1 MMGHAVLRR
10 NPRHARH
17 PGLRRRSPAAAAR
30 PPPGLRRRSPAAA
43 ARPPPSAP
51 PGACSSEKES
61 RGRRATAA
69 ERRSRARRHG
79 RAGPG
84 PTPPLRPAPPPPP
97 PLPSSRLCEPS
108 YSARS
113 GSGPL
118 RGEPGASPN
127 FRTFTHDGRRATTT
141 RGLASM
147 KTSKKPE

>member
-1 MMGHAVLRR
+1 MRFYGGTRVTRATRDSGGEAPLPPLDHRRDSGGGVPRPPLGHRR
-10 NPRHARH
+10 ARH
-17 PGLRRRSPAAAAR
+17 PVPAA
-30 PPPGLRRRSPAAA
+30 RRRSPAAA
-43 ARPPPSAP
+43 ARPPPSV
-51 PGACSSEKES
+51 GAAHA
-61 RGRRATAA
+61 ATAA
-69 ERRSRARRHG
+69 Q
-79 RAGPG
+79 G